1 MALTNRPACLRGAG
15 KAVVLEVSL
24 GTTAR
29 KYYRKEKTHYD
40 FKTTPPEARTQSS
53 HAQHQHQTSTST
65 QSPHAC
71 ASAGLAQARV
81 ACARTTVS
89 SHSEPKFLPLAV
101 FATVGGPE

>member
-40 FKTTPPEARTQSS
+40 FKTTPPEARTQSPPRVRQCWS
-53 HAQHQHQTSTST
+53 GA
-65 QSPHAC
+65 SPRRLRSNDIC
-71 ASAGLAQARV
+71 MYVLSQ
-81 ACARTTVS
+81 
-89 SHSEPKFLPLAV
+89 
-101 FATVGGPE
+101 